1 MFVVGAFYEVGNP
14 LTHVGYNA
22 NYPYVKITEN
32 DGRIYTFKVYD
43 ANLNEI
49 LNEVDTFYE
58 DSNFAK
64 NLRYASYLNKSLETD
79 KEIKEWLK

>member
-14 LTHVGYNA
+14 LT
-22 NYPYVKITEN
+22 ITEN